1 MGYLRLGGGNKDY
14 SDYWKGKFKREKKTD
29 ALISKW
35 STHPHTTNTP
45 LIGLFVFEQ
54 TARERSDSSLD
65 ALYAF
70 LISAAYYFKCEINLL
85 RSYATGLLSTQCAA
99 DGLSQHCKDPC

>member
-65 ALYAF
+65 ALYAL
-70 LISAAYYFKCEINLL
+70 LISAA
-85 RSYATGLLSTQCAA
+85 
-99 DGLSQHCKDPC
+99 